1 MAKSIIPRFK
11 LLIRYNVKSTT
22 NEDYFQFV
30 INEFVPAMQELGLYM
45 IQVYHTAYGN
55 HPMRQLEFVAE
66 DLDIVRDAMQ
76 SEVWKQLHE
85 KLNHYISDYDQKL
98 VKFRDGFQF

>member
-30 INEFVPAMQELGLYM
+30 INEYIPAMQELGLYM

-55 HPMRQLEFVAE
+55 YPLRQLEFVAE
-66 DLDIVRDAMQ
+66 DLDTVQEAMK
-76 SEVWKQLHE
+76 SEAWKQLHD
-85 KLNHYISDYDQKL
+85 KLDHYISDYDQKL

>member
-1 MAKSIIPRFK
+1 MAKSIIPHFK
-11 LLIRYNVKSTT
+11 LLIRYNVKLTT

-45 IQVYHTAYGN
+45 VQVYHTAYGDY
-55 HPMRQLEFVAE
+55 PLRQLEFVAE
-66 DLDIVRDAMQ
+66 DLETVRKAMN
-76 SEVWKQLHE
+76 SEAWKQLHA
-85 KLNHYISDYDQKL
+85 KLDFFISDYDQKL

>member
-1 MAKSIIPRFK
+1 MAKSIIPHFK
-11 LLIRYNVKSTT
+11 LLIRYNVKANT

-55 HPMRQLEFVAE
+55 YPLRQLEFVAE
-66 DLDIVRDAMQ
+66 DVETVRKAME
-76 SEVWKQLHE
+76 SEAWTTLQT
-85 KLNHYISDYDQKL
+85 KLNYFISDYDQKL